1 MYNPSIIWYD
11 KKDVLNIFPFTER
24 TYFRKLKS
32 LDSSIRTKIQKNKQG
47 KPTTL
52 VHFKDLKKV
61 FGNYRKPNRVN
72 DPDIKRKYIGTM
84 EWDIIG
90 NIVPENSSIKNL
102 IQSMRFVK
110 ELVESKMDY
119 SKEDWFFYSIEKNPN
134 DGNYH
139 THFLIKTNLKI
150 LHLEKILKIIC
161 ETDFGGKNRMWLRK
175 YDFEKYHYS
184 GSFYSYKN
192 TRNEKGEGSV
202 FDELF

>member
-32 LDSSIRTKIQKNKQG
+32 LDPTIKTKIQKNTQG

-72 DPDIKRKYIGTM
+72 DPVVKRKYIGTM

-90 NIVPENSSIKNL
+90 NIVPENGSIKNL

-110 ELVESKMDY
+110 ELIESKMDN
-119 SKEDWFFYSIEKNPN
+119 SKEDWFFYSIEKNPY
-134 DGNYH
+134 DENYH

-150 LHLEKILKIIC
+150 LNLEKILEIIC

-175 YDFEKYHYS
+175 YDFEKYQYS

-192 TRNEKGEGSV
+192 TRSEKGEGSV